1 MKLHIIRPL
10 TNRTETI
17 AWIELNTTVGNFI
30 IQKGHAPT
38 LLSLAP
44 NHEIIFKLDSGKNE
58 TLHVQKGFANITRD
72 SVTILL
78 NK

>member
-1 MKLHIIRPL
+1 MKLHIISPL
-10 TNRTETI
+10 SNRTETI
-17 AWIELNTTVGNFI
+17 AWIEVNTPVGNFI

-44 NHEIIFKLDSGKNE
+44 DKEVVFRLDSGKKE
-58 TLHVQKGFANITRD
+58 TLMIKRGFANITRS
-72 SVTILL
+72 SVTLLL